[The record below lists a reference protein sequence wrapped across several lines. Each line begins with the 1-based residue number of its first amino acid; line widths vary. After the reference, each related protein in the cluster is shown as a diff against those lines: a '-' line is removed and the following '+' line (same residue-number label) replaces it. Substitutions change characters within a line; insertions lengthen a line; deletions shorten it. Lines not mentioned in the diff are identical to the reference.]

1 MSELE
6 ASALLP
12 AGLRDVLPPVAAFE
26 AAAVEGLLASVAG
39 SGYERLKTPLVEF
52 EHGLLSGA
60 GAAMANDTFR
70 LMDPVSQRMMGV
82 RADITPQVARVALTR
97 LEGAP
102 RPLRLCYSGEVL
114 RVRGTQLRPE
124 RQFAQVGAELIGAAS
139 AAADAEIVALAVE
152 ALEAVGLG
160 KLSVDLTVPPLVPA
174 VLEAVGIRGE
184 KRAEIRAALDRKDA
198 SEVARLAGPAAD
210 LMGALLRAGGPAER
224 CLAALDKLALPAAAA
239 AERDRV
245 REVLALLRRNVPGLV
260 CSLDPVEN
268 RGFEYHAGVSFT
280 LFAPGLRG
288 EIGSGGRYVAS
299 LNGGARSE
307 PATGFTLYVDAL
319 VRALPEP
326 APRRRLY
333 LPFGTVAAEARRLRA
348 DGWVTLQ
355 ALEPASD
362 DRAEARRLLCTHVLA
377 GGTVREVG

>member
-1 MSELE
+1 MTELE

-12 AGLRDVLPPVAAFE
+12 AGLRDVLPPLAAFE
-26 AAAVEGLLASVAG
+26 AEAVERLLACVAG

-52 EHGLLSGA
+52 EQGLLSGA
-60 GAAMANDTFR
+60 GGAMANDTFR

-97 LEGAP
+97 LEAAP

-139 AAADAEIVALAVE
+139 AAADAEIIALAVE
-152 ALEAVGLG
+152 SLESVGLDR
-160 KLSVDLTVPPLVPA
+160 LSVDLNVPPLVPA
-174 VLEAVGIRGE
+174 VLAAAGIPRDGH
-184 KRAEIRAALDRKDA
+184 AGIRAALDRKDA
-198 SEVARLAGPAAD
+198 GEVARLAGPAAAT
-210 LMGALLRAGGPAER
+210 MHALLRAGGPAER

-245 REVLALLRRNVPGLV
+245 REVLALLRRDAPGLV
-260 CSLDPVEN
+260 CTLDPVEN
-268 RGFEYHAGVSFT
+268 RGFEYHTGVSFT

-299 LNGGARSE
+299 LNGSARSE

-326 APRRRLY
+326 AARRRVY
-333 LPFGTVAAEARRLRA
+333 LPFGTAAAEARRLRA
-348 DGWVTLQ
+348 DGWVTLHG
-355 ALEPASD
+355 LESETDA
-362 DRAEARRLLCTHVLA
+362 RAEARRLLCTHVLA
-377 GGTVREVG
+377 GATVREVS